1 MLSDPEFRGLCRYWL
16 GVPLLPMGRTLPPC
30 PACGKAV
37 DPFGDHFVTCMSN
50 GCTER
55 HNELRDAL
63 SALMAK
69 ARVAHEVEAGDGTG
83 RRPAD
88 LLLKHFSGGHDVA
101 VDITVTSCMQV
112 AEHPLD
118 ARKAKVFLV
127 KAEKDKVRANT
138 ASCTRMHWECRGLAF
153 SPWGVSGSAATALVR
168 NLLDRATVDE
178 TGWPKQRARQEL
190 ACQLAFAMV
199 RRVAKQLDMRRR
211 VGDLLA

>member
-1 MLSDPEFRGLCRYWL
+1 M
-16 GVPLLPMGRTLPPC
+16 
-30 PACGKAV
+30 
-37 DPFGDHFVTCMSN
+37 
-50 GCTER
+50 
-55 HNELRDAL
+55 
-63 SALMAK
+63 
-69 ARVAHEVEAGDGTG
+69 
-83 RRPAD
+83 
-88 LLLKHFSGGHDVA
+88 A

-118 ARKAKVFLV
+118 ARKAKVFLA

-153 SPWGVSGSAATALVR
+153 SPWGGSGPAATALVR

-190 ACQLAFAMV
+190 ACQLAFALV